1 MLLLKFK
8 KFLSYLSLS
17 LSLSLTHTYTLSL
30 THSQFNRPLT
40 LCKDT
45 IQTRNRKSNGGKS
58 KKKGK
63 KSSTIAPLPPS
74 SLEAAAAASRHNY
87 IIATTQGA
95 FPTPPAVPDGTH
107 YATDPALFPTYAACS
122 YPPAY
127 ASNGYPCDGYAAQCH
142 EDIKPH
148 ITSTTSAFNIISP
161 NSACYSPASSSSTP
175 GIHSSPQSAFSPFA
189 SDHSNNS
196 PLQPTTPQPSAPS
209 PLM

>member
-1 MLLLKFK
+1 MTCFYAFVVCIQSLSPLLP
-8 KFLSYLSLS
+8 S
-17 LSLSLTHTYTLSL
+17 LSLSLT
-30 THSQFNRPLT
+30 QFNRPLT

-63 KSSTIAPLPPS
+63 KSSTVAPLPAS
-74 SLEAAAAASRHNY
+74 SIEAAAAAAAASRHNY

-95 FPTPPAVPDGTH
+95 FPSPPAAGPDITH
-107 YATDPALFPTYAACS
+107 YATDPGLFPAYAACS

-148 ITSTTSAFNIISP
+148 VTSTTSAFNIVPP
-161 NSACYSPASSSSTP
+161 NSACYSPASSTSTP

-189 SDHSNNS
+189 SDHSSNS
-196 PLQPTTPQPSAPS
+196 PLQPMTPQPSAHS

>member
-1 MLLLKFK
+1 MAVLSHTTQTLYALLPLPKPQTYFLLLS
-8 KFLSYLSLS
+8 LSLPLSLS
-17 LSLSLTHTYTLSL
+17 LSLSP
-30 THSQFNRPLT
+30 QFNRPLT

-63 KSSTIAPLPPS
+63 KSSNSPPS
-74 SLEAAAAASRHNY
+74 LETPGRHNY
-87 IIATTQGA
+87 IIAATPGA
-95 FPTPPAVPDGTH
+95 FTSPNEGGH
-107 YATDPALFPTYAACS
+107 YPDPALFPTYAACG

-127 ASNGYPCDGYAAQCH
+127 GTNVGYPMEGYGGQCH

-148 ITSTTSAFNIISP
+148 ITQTTSAFNIIPP
-161 NSACYSPASSSSTP
+161 NSACYSPASSTSTP

-189 SDHSNNS
+189 SDHSNS
-196 PLQPTTPQPSAPS
+196 PLQPTTPQHS

>member
-1 MLLLKFK
+1 MLCSKTFNYYLC
-8 KFLSYLSLS
+8 LSLS
-17 LSLSLTHTYTLSL
+17 LSP
-30 THSQFNRPLT
+30 SQFNRPLT

-63 KSSTIAPLPPS
+63 KSSPIAPLPPS
-74 SLEAAAAASRHNY
+74 SLDAAAAAAAAAGRHNY
-87 IIATTQGA
+87 IIATTPGA
-95 FPTPPAVPDGTH
+95 FPSPPAATPDGAH

-127 ASNGYPCDGYAAQCH
+127 ASNGYPCDGYVTQCH

-148 ITSTTSAFNIISP
+148 IASTTSAFNIIPP
-161 NSACYSPASSSSTP
+161 NSACYSPASSTSTP

-196 PLQPTTPQPSAPS
+196 PLQPTTPQPSAHS
-209 PLM
+209 PLI